1 MKTAITDMFG
11 IDVPILAFTHCRDV
25 VVAVTKAGG
34 MGVLGAAGHSDR
46 QLEIDLDWIEAE
58 IGDRP
63 YGVDVI
69 VPAKYAG
76 SDEGGLTMAALQEMI
91 PSGHRQFVDD
101 ILDRYDVPE
110 LPADAGR
117 GGLLGGS
124 EAAPFLGEPRRP
136 AARDRAGPQ
145 AGAARQRPR
154 PAPGAHDRARQAGGP
169 GVGALA
175 APPNTP
181 SATSTPAST

>member
-1 MKTAITDMFG
+1 
-11 IDVPILAFTHCRDV
+11 
-25 VVAVTKAGG
+25 

-63 YGVDVI
+63 YGVDLI

-76 SDEGGLTMAALQEMI
+76 SDEGGLHDGGDSQAMI
-91 PSGHRQFVDD
+91 PAGHREFVDD

-117 GGLLGGS
+117 GGLRRRQRGGAVLGQ
-124 EAAPFLGEPRRP
+124 PRRP

-145 AGAARQRPR
+145 AGASSS
-154 PAPGAHDRARQAGGP
+154 
-169 GVGALA
+169 
-175 APPNTP
+175 TP
-181 SATSTPAST
+181 SARRRRT